1 MIKIYG
7 SELCPDCR
15 NFKKGLDQLGIGYE
29 YIDIN
34 LNLRDLSAFLILRDT
49 EAVFEQIRGTRTIG
63 LPAFIKEDG
72 TILLDWETYLKEL
85 GGEAVTTEEGET
97 CSIDKKGC

>member
-15 NFKKGLDQLGIGYE
+15 NFKKRLDQLGVGYE

-34 LNLRDLSAFLILRDT
+34 LNLRDLSDFLILRDSKP
-49 EAVFEQIRGTRTIG
+49 VFEQIRGTHTIG
-63 LPAFIKEDG
+63 LPAFIREDG
-72 TILLDWETYLKEL
+72 TVLLDWEAYLKEL
-85 GGEAVTTEEGET
+85 GDEPAAEEGES